1 MREATISPRA
11 RALLADWEEELSV
24 VRLGQPAPA
33 SAPVLREVVDVDVV
47 LVVRVAPPGAPS
59 LFEDSE
65 VVGVRAGFVEEL
77 GSHYSGPEPA
87 AMFDFH
93 QPQPQ
98 QRNRALVIERT
109 DQLEDASPLALR
121 QASASPQRR
130 SHGLVV
136 GGDGADHPD
145 VEAVQPDAH
154 HSASGAGVYGPALV
168 GVVAQMSVEQ
178 LRPVQL
184 ARFRSMGRR
193 FMRRRLAE
201 ARLKLAQEDAAL
213 LATALDLLPGPAFV
227 VGPAGKIELANV
239 VGLTAAA
246 TGRSGGGAGRRGR
259 RRDTGVRVTA
269 VADRGRRCCVVELA
283 MDGAADRRL
292 AVARAMGLTERQCQV
307 LRHLLQGAGY
317 RRIAVQLAIS
327 ERTVEQHVS
336 AVLAR
341 LGVASVAEAL
351 LLLHQ
356 RQHGTQAG
364 PSLAAGL
371 RQPQR
376 PRR

>member
-98 QRNRALVIERT
+98 QRNRALVIGRT
-109 DQLEDASPLALR
+109 DQLADASPVALR
-121 QASASPQRR
+121 RLGIAPAAFAQRWAAMER
-130 SHGLVV
+130 TIPTWKRFSLMQHHQLRVLVC
-136 GGDGADHPD
+136 D
-145 VEAVQPDAH
+145 
-154 HSASGAGVYGPALV
+154 GPALV
-168 GVVAQMSVEQ
+168 GVVTVMSVEP

-239 VGLTAAA
+239 VGLTAARDRRVQEVA
-246 TGRSGGGAGRRGR
+246 RAAAAGVAM
-259 RRDTGVRVTA
+259 TGVRVTA